1 MKVLQLSGS
10 FSQQTVWQY
19 FDRPAN
25 GDVEYRR
32 GGVKKNST
40 FKHYH
45 AAYRK
50 QWKMVIVTTEVEQL
64 IPELWNGNILNE
76 LKLTIIRISMSRYY

>member
-1 MKVLQLSGS
+1 MKVLQSSGS

-32 GGVKKNST
+32 GGWRKIRLSNTITLRIENNEKWSLLLRKSNSSYQSCGMAT
-40 FKHYH
+40 F
-45 AAYRK
+45 
-50 QWKMVIVTTEVEQL
+50 
-64 IPELWNGNILNE
+64 
-76 LKLTIIRISMSRYY
+76 